1 MNRII
6 SLSVEDMYIKYTG
19 EAFGATGSHNAV
31 TLRMT
36 FGPAWEGTAKTAY
49 FTDAL
54 GNTSVALVLGLDTL
68 VDGAYEVD
76 VPSEALKTAGVATI
90 TIKGVLVSGETT
102 TKAITTAAG
111 HFRVLDSELPDSA
124 GNAGTITPSDKDQL
138 QAEIAG
144 MEALFT
150 TAKAAAEAAA
160 ANAKVSETNAKTSET
175 AAASSASS
183 AEASKT
189 AAAESAATATAQ
201 ASAADA
207 SATKAAASQKT
218 AQTSETNAKAS
229 EKAAAASQA
238 SAGTAS
244 ASAQGSAAAA
254 AKSAQT
260 AQGAASTATNAAS
273 SADQSATSASG
284 FASQAQASA
293 AAAAK
298 SADTAAAQASA
309 ASESATSATAAQKAA
324 SASESA
330 AKASET
336 AAKAAQ
342 TGAET
347 AENNAKDSAEA
358 AAGDAQASQTAASTA
373 TGAASTAS
381 TAAEAASGSASQASA
396 AATAAAGSAAGA
408 ETASKTAKSWAV
420 GGTNTRPGE
429 DTDNAKYWAK
439 QAEAVVGGDFATK
452 NEAQG
457 YVTAHNQSDA
467 AHADIRKALNGK
479 EASGTAATAVSTHNK
494 DTSAHAD
501 IREALNGKEASGTA
515 ADAVSAHNKNTS
527 AHTDIRNAL
536 NGKEASGAAAAAVTA
551 HNEDSAAHADIRNAL
566 AGKETAGAAATVQS
580 NLTAH
585 AGNTTVHVTAEQKT
599 TWDGKAAGKHASQH
613 GKNGADPLTPAAI
626 GAASLGADG
635 KVPASQ
641 LPEISSVKT
650 YTATIG
656 TTWVEDEN
664 TGVKTQSVAIAG
676 VTAQSTA
683 MVDHVYTGSGTS
695 DDYAAFVEAENQYLT
710 CITNG
715 YAETYDGGIKFTIF
729 GDANTVSIPIVAE
742 VS

>member
-76 VPSEALKTAGVATI
+76 VPSEALKYAGEATV
-90 TIKGVLVSGETT
+90 TIKGVLTSGDTT

-144 MEALFT
+144 LENLFT

-160 ANAKVSETNAKTSET
+160 ANAKVSETNAKSSET

-207 SATKAAASQKT
+207 SAAKAAVSQKA
-218 AQTSETNAKAS
+218 AQAAETNAKAS
-229 EKAAAASQA
+229 ETAAAASQA
-238 SAGTAS
+238 SAETAS
-244 ASAQGSAAAA
+244 ASAQDSAAAA

-273 SADQSATSASG
+273 SANQAATSASG
-284 FASQAQASA
+284 F
-293 AAAAK
+293 
-298 SADTAAAQASA
+298 
-309 ASESATSATAAQKAA
+309 
-324 SASESA
+324 
-330 AKASET
+330 
-336 AAKAAQ
+336 
-342 TGAET
+342 
-347 AENNAKDSAEA
+347 
-358 AAGDAQASQTAASTA
+358 
-373 TGAASTAS
+373 
-381 TAAEAASGSASQASA
+381 ASQASA

-408 ETASKTAKSWAV
+408 ETASKTAQSWAV
-420 GGTNTRPGE
+420 GGTGTRPGE

-439 QAEAVVGGDFATK
+439 QAQAVVGGDFATK
-452 NEAQG
+452 VEAQG
-457 YVTAHNQSDA
+457 YVTAHNQSAD

-479 EASGTAATAVSTHNK
+479 EASGTAAGAVAAHNK
-494 DTSAHAD
+494 DTAAHQD
-501 IREALNGKEASGTA
+501 IRK
-515 ADAVSAHNKNTS
+515 
-527 AHTDIRNAL
+527 
-536 NGKEASGAAAAAVTA
+536 
-551 HNEDSAAHADIRNAL
+551 AL
-566 AGKETAGAAATVQS
+566 AGKETAGAAAAVQS

-613 GKNGADPLTPAAI
+613 GKDGTDPITPAAI

-676 VTAQSTA
+676 VKATNTAT
-683 MVDHVYTGSGTS
+683 VDHAYTGAGTS
-695 DDYAAFVEAENQYLT
+695 DDYAAFVEAENQYLN

-715 YAETYDGGIKFTIF
+715 YAETYNGGIKFTIF

>member
-124 GNAGTITPSDKDQL
+124 GSAGTITPSDKDQL
-138 QAEIAG
+138 QAEIAS

-207 SATKAAASQKT
+207 SATKAA
-218 AQTSETNAKAS
+218 TS
-229 EKAAAASQA
+229 
-238 SAGTAS
+238 
-244 ASAQGSAAAA
+244 
-254 AKSAQT
+254 
-260 AQGAASTATNAAS
+260 
-273 SADQSATSASG
+273 
-284 FASQAQASA
+284 
-293 AAAAK
+293 
-298 SADTAAAQASA
+298 
-309 ASESATSATAAQKAA
+309 QKAA

-347 AENNAKDSAEA
+347 AKSNAKDSATA
-358 AAGDAQASQTAASTA
+358 AAGAARSAS
-373 TGAASTAS
+373 GAAI
-381 TAAEAASGSASQASA
+381 AASGSASDAHASATAASSSASQAQASA
-396 AATAAAGSAAGA
+396 AAAAQSAASVDGIN
-408 ETASKTAKSWAV
+408 KTAQSWAV
-420 GGTNTRPGE
+420 GGTGTRPGE
-429 DTDNAKYWAK
+429 DTDNAKYWAQ
-439 QAEAVVGGDFATK
+439 QAQAVVGGDFATK
-452 NEAQG
+452 TEAQG
-457 YVTAHNQSDA
+457 YVTAHNQSADA
-467 AHADIRKALNGK
+467 HSDIRTALNGK
-479 EASGTAATAVSTHNK
+479 EASGTAAS
-494 DTSAHAD
+494 
-501 IREALNGKEASGTA
+501 
-515 ADAVSAHNKNTS
+515 AVSAHNK
-527 AHTDIRNAL
+527 
-536 NGKEASGAAAAAVTA
+536 
-551 HNEDSAAHADIRNAL
+551 DSAAHADIRNAL
-566 AGKETAGAAATVQS
+566 AGKEAAGAAATVQS

-585 AGNTTVHVTAEQKT
+585 AGNTTVHVTSVEKT

-613 GKNGADPLTPAAI
+613 GKNGTDPITPAAI

-656 TTWVEDEN
+656 TTWTEDSN
-664 TGVKTQSVAIAG
+664 TGVKTQSVAIPG
-676 VTAQSTA
+676 VLASHTAT
-683 MVDHVYTGSGTS
+683 VDHAYTGSGTS

-710 CITNG
+710 YITNG

-729 GDANTVSIPIVAE
+729 GDANTVAIPIVAE

>member
-1 MNRII
+1 MNRKI
-6 SLSVEDMYIKYTG
+6 SLSIEDIYIKYAG
-19 EAFGATGSHNAV
+19 EAFGATGSHNAL
-31 TLRMT
+31 TLRMI
-36 FGPAWEGTAKTAY
+36 FGSAWEGTAKTAY

-54 GNTSVALVLGLDTL
+54 GSASVSIVLGLDKL
-68 VDGAYEVD
+68 VGGAYEVD
-76 VPSEALKTAGVATI
+76 VPSEALKYAGEATV
-90 TIKGVLVSGETT
+90 TIKGVLTSGDTT

-150 TAKAAAEAAA
+150 TAKTAAEAAA
-160 ANAKVSETNAKTSET
+160 ANAKVSETNAKASET

-207 SATKAAASQKT
+207 SAAKAAVSQKA
-218 AQTSETNAKAS
+218 AQAAETNAKAS
-229 EKAAAASQA
+229 EKAAAESQTGAETAAAS
-238 SAGTAS
+238 T
-244 ASAQGSAAAA
+244 QGSAAAA

-273 SADQSATSASG
+273 SADQAATAASG
-284 FASQAQASA
+284 SASQAQASA
-293 AAAAK
+293 AAAA
-298 SADTAAAQASA
+298 QSA
-309 ASESATSATAAQKAA
+309 ASVD
-324 SASESA
+324 
-330 AKASET
+330 
-336 AAKAAQ
+336 
-342 TGAET
+342 GI
-347 AENNAKDSAEA
+347 N
-358 AAGDAQASQTAASTA
+358 
-373 TGAASTAS
+373 
-381 TAAEAASGSASQASA
+381 
-396 AATAAAGSAAGA
+396 
-408 ETASKTAKSWAV
+408 KTAQSWAV

-429 DTDNAKYWAK
+429 DTDNAKYWAE
-439 QAEAVVGGDFATK
+439 QAQAVGDIT
-452 NEAQG
+452 
-457 YVTAHNQSDA
+457 THNQSAD

-479 EASGTAATAVSTHNK
+479 EASGTAAAAVTAHNK
-494 DTSAHAD
+494 DSAAHAD
-501 IREALNGKEASGTA
+501 IREALSKAGKPFIIEGTLVNTDSDNFYQITGVSKSRAEVKAAVQTGASVTLHLGLDGTNVDLALTQFSFTDDMDFYYFGAIMDGVFVAQLHYVGTQYDAAFSMMGIPSLSDDAPSAPGTASAGTSEEAARADHVHPKEVSDTDRATWNGK
-515 ADAVSAHNKNTS
+515 ADLV
-527 AHTDIRNAL
+527 
-536 NGKEASGAAAAAVTA
+536 
-551 HNEDSAAHADIRNAL
+551 
-566 AGKETAGAAATVQS
+566 
-580 NLTAH
+580 
-585 AGNTTVHVTAEQKT
+585 
-599 TWDGKAAGKHASQH
+599 
-613 GKNGADPLTPAAI
+613 
-626 GAASLGADG
+626 DG

-656 TTWVEDEN
+656 TNWTEDSD

-710 CITNG
+710 YITNG

-729 GDANTVSIPIVAE
+729 GDANTVAIPIVAE

>member
-54 GNTSVALVLGLDTL
+54 GNASVALVLGLDTL

-90 TIKGVLVSGETT
+90 TIKGVLVSGKTT

-144 MEALFT
+144 METLFT
-150 TAKAAAEAAA
+150 TAKAEAEAAA
-160 ANAKVSETNAKTSET
+160 ANAKVSETNAKASET

-207 SATKAAASQKT
+207 SA
-218 AQTSETNAKAS
+218 
-229 EKAAAASQA
+229 
-238 SAGTAS
+238 
-244 ASAQGSAAAA
+244 
-254 AKSAQT
+254 AKSA
-260 AQGAASTATNAAS
+260 
-273 SADQSATSASG
+273 TS
-284 FASQAQASA
+284 Q
-293 AAAAK
+293 K
-298 SADTAAAQASA
+298 AAQAA
-309 ASESATSATAAQKAA
+309 ETN
-324 SASESA
+324 

-358 AAGDAQASQTAASTA
+358 TAADAQASQTAASTA

-396 AATAAAGSAAGA
+396 AATAAAGSAVGA
-408 ETASKTAKSWAV
+408 ETASKTAQSWAV

-429 DTDNAKYWAK
+429 DTDNAKYWAQ

-452 NEAQG
+452 VEAQG
-457 YVTAHNQSDA
+457 YVTAHNQSA
-467 AHADIRKALNGK
+467 KAHTDIRESLNGK
-479 EASGTAATAVSTHNK
+479 EASGTAAAAVTAHNK
-494 DTSAHAD
+494 DSDAHAD
-501 IREALNGKEASGTA
+501 IREALAGKEA
-515 ADAVSAHNKNTS
+515 
-527 AHTDIRNAL
+527 
-536 NGKEASGAAAAAVTA
+536 
-551 HNEDSAAHADIRNAL
+551 
-566 AGKETAGAAATVQS
+566 AGAAATVQS

-585 AGNTTVHVTAEQKT
+585 AGNTTVHVTSEEKTAWNGSIRYNAAQSLTDTQKAQARTNINAAPGGFGIGANGYPYAYTVLTASTINSVGRSGLYVYDDANNTLDTGLDVPGSTVGGTYGKTGLLLHLEHTAAHSHDAKQVFYPRAPMSNTYLERVKDTDKGWQPWEYVNPPMAAGVEYRTTEWYLGKPVYVKVVDFGILPANSKKVVAHGIENLAYVLDYYGSAGYWVVSSIPWIFNIEFTNTNIEITTNADEGAYAAKIILKYFKT
-599 TWDGKAAGKHASQH
+599 TD
-613 GKNGADPLTPAAI
+613 
-626 GAASLGADG
+626 
-635 KVPASQ
+635 
-641 LPEISSVKT
+641 
-650 YTATIG
+650 
-656 TTWVEDEN
+656 
-664 TGVKTQSVAIAG
+664 
-676 VTAQSTA
+676 
-683 MVDHVYTGSGTS
+683 
-695 DDYAAFVEAENQYLT
+695 
-710 CITNG
+710 
-715 YAETYDGGIKFTIF
+715 
-729 GDANTVSIPIVAE
+729 
-742 VS
+742 

>member
-90 TIKGVLVSGETT
+90 TVKGLLVSGETT

-150 TAKAAAEAAA
+150 TAKAAAETAA
-160 ANAKVSETNAKTSET
+160 ANAKVSETNAKASET

-183 AEASKT
+183 AETSKT
-189 AAAESAATATAQ
+189 AAAESAATAYLQ
-201 ASAADA
+201 ASAASE
-207 SATKAAASQKT
+207 SAAKAAASQKAAET
-218 AQTSETNAKAS
+218 AETNAKAS
-229 EKAAAASQA
+229 EKAAAASQG
-238 SAGTAS
+238 SAETAS
-244 ASAQGSAAAA
+244 ASAQDSAAAA
-254 AKSAQT
+254 AQSAQA

-273 SADQSATSASG
+273 SASQSASS
-284 FASQAQASA
+284 
-293 AAAAK
+293 
-298 SADTAAAQASA
+298 
-309 ASESATSATAAQKAA
+309 
-324 SASESA
+324 
-330 AKASET
+330 
-336 AAKAAQ
+336 
-342 TGAET
+342 
-347 AENNAKDSAEA
+347 
-358 AAGDAQASQTAASTA
+358 
-373 TGAASTAS
+373 
-381 TAAEAASGSASQASA
+381 ASGSASQAQTSA
-396 AATAAAGSAAGA
+396 AAAAQSATSVDGIN
-408 ETASKTAKSWAV
+408 KTAQSWAV
-420 GGTNTRPGE
+420 GGTGTREGE
-429 DTDNAKYWAK
+429 DTDNAKYWAQ
-439 QAEAVVGGDFATK
+439 QAQAVVGGDFATK
-452 NEAQG
+452 TEAQG
-457 YVTAHNQSDA
+457 YVTAHNQSADA
-467 AHADIRKALNGK
+467 HSDIRTALNGK
-479 EASGTAATAVSTHNK
+479 EESGT
-494 DTSAHAD
+494 
-501 IREALNGKEASGTA
+501 
-515 ADAVSAHNKNTS
+515 
-527 AHTDIRNAL
+527 
-536 NGKEASGAAAAAVTA
+536 AAAAVTA
-551 HNEDSAAHADIRNAL
+551 HNKDSAAHTDIREAL
-566 AGKETAGAAATVQS
+566 DGKEAAGAAAAVQS

-585 AGNTTVHVTAEQKT
+585 AGNTTVHVTATQKDA
-599 TWDGKAAGKHASQH
+599 WNGKAEGKHASQH
-613 GKNGADPLTPAAI
+613 GKDGADPITPAAI

-656 TTWVEDEN
+656 TTWTEDSN

-676 VTAQSTA
+676 VTAQNTA
-683 MVDHVYTGSGTS
+683 IVDHAYMGAGTS
-695 DDYAAFVEAENQYLT
+695 NDYAAFVEAENQYLN

-729 GDANTVSIPIVAE
+729 GDANTVAIPIVAE

>member
-144 MEALFT
+144 LENLFT

-160 ANAKVSETNAKTSET
+160 ANAKVSETNAKASET
-175 AAASSASS
+175 AAASSAS
-183 AEASKT
+183 
-189 AAAESAATATAQ
+189 
-201 ASAADA
+201 
-207 SATKAAASQKT
+207 
-218 AQTSETNAKAS
+218 
-229 EKAAAASQA
+229 
-238 SAGTAS
+238 
-244 ASAQGSAAAA
+244 
-254 AKSAQT
+254 
-260 AQGAASTATNAAS
+260 
-273 SADQSATSASG
+273 
-284 FASQAQASA
+284 QASA
-293 AAAAK
+293 AAAA
-298 SADTAAAQASA
+298 AAQ
-309 ASESATSATAAQKAA
+309 
-324 SASESA
+324 SASSVD
-330 AKASET
+330 
-336 AAKAAQ
+336 
-342 TGAET
+342 GI
-347 AENNAKDSAEA
+347 N
-358 AAGDAQASQTAASTA
+358 
-373 TGAASTAS
+373 
-381 TAAEAASGSASQASA
+381 
-396 AATAAAGSAAGA
+396 
-408 ETASKTAKSWAV
+408 KTAQSWAV

-429 DTDNAKYWAK
+429 DTDNAKYWAE
-439 QAEAVVGGDFATK
+439 QAQAAVGGDFATK
-452 NEAQG
+452 TEAQG
-457 YVTAHNQSDA
+457 YVTTHNESDA
-467 AHADIRKALNGK
+467 AHP
-479 EASGTAATAVSTHNK
+479 
-494 DTSAHAD
+494 D
-501 IREALNGKEASGTA
+501 IREALE
-515 ADAVSAHNKNTS
+515 
-527 AHTDIRNAL
+527 
-536 NGKEASGAAAAAVTA
+536 
-551 HNEDSAAHADIRNAL
+551 
-566 AGKETAGAAATVQS
+566 
-580 NLTAH
+580 
-585 AGNTTVHVTAEQKT
+585 
-599 TWDGKAAGKHASQH
+599 GKAAGKHASQH
-613 GKNGADPLTPAAI
+613 GKNGADPITPAAI

-656 TTWVEDEN
+656 TTWTEDSN
-664 TGVKTQSVAIAG
+664 TGVKTQSVAIPG
-676 VTAQSTA
+676 VLASHTAT
-683 MVDHVYTGSGTS
+683 VDHAYTGSGTS

-710 CITNG
+710 YITNG

-729 GDANTVSIPIVAE
+729 GDANTVAIPIVAE

>member
-54 GNTSVALVLGLDTL
+54 GNASVALVLGLDTL

-90 TIKGVLVSGETT
+90 TIKGVLVSGVTT

-124 GNAGTITPSDKDQL
+124 GSAGTITPSDKDQL

-150 TAKAAAEAAA
+150 TAKAAAETAA
-160 ANAKVSETNAKTSET
+160 ANAKVSETNAKNSET
-175 AAASSASS
+175 AAAGSASS
-183 AEASKT
+183 AEGSKT
-189 AAAESAATATAQ
+189 AAAESAATAASQ
-201 ASAADA
+201 ANAANESSA
-207 SATKAAASQKT
+207 KAAASQKA
-218 AQTSETNAKAS
+218 AQTAETNAKAS
-229 EKAAAASQA
+229 ETAAAASQA
-238 SAGTAS
+238 SAETAS
-244 ASAQGSAAAA
+244 ASAQDSAAAA

-273 SADQSATSASG
+273 SANQAATSASG

-293 AAAAK
+293 AAAA
-298 SADTAAAQASA
+298 QSA
-309 ASESATSATAAQKAA
+309 ASVD
-324 SASESA
+324 
-330 AKASET
+330 
-336 AAKAAQ
+336 
-342 TGAET
+342 GI
-347 AENNAKDSAEA
+347 N
-358 AAGDAQASQTAASTA
+358 
-373 TGAASTAS
+373 
-381 TAAEAASGSASQASA
+381 
-396 AATAAAGSAAGA
+396 
-408 ETASKTAKSWAV
+408 KTAQSWAV
-420 GGTNTRPGE
+420 GGTGTREGE
-429 DTDNAKYWAK
+429 DTNNAKYWAQ
-439 QAEAVVGGDFATK
+439 QAEATVGGDFATK

-457 YVTAHNQSDA
+457 YVTTHNQSSN
-467 AHADIRKALNGK
+467 AHSDIREALNGK
-479 EASGTAATAVSTHNK
+479 EASGTAATAVS
-494 DTSAHAD
+494 
-501 IREALNGKEASGTA
+501 
-515 ADAVSAHNKNTS
+515 
-527 AHTDIRNAL
+527 
-536 NGKEASGAAAAAVTA
+536 A

-566 AGKETAGAAATVQS
+566 ADKEEAGAAAAVQR

-585 AGNTTVHVTAEQKT
+585 AGNTTVHVTSAERT
-599 TWDGKAAGKHASQH
+599 AWNGKAAGTHASQH
-613 GKNGADPLTPAAI
+613 GANGSDPVTPDAI
-626 GAASLGADG
+626 GAIASTAKGTAGGVAALGTDG

-656 TTWVEDEN
+656 TTWTEDSN

-676 VTAQSTA
+676 VTAQSIA

-695 DDYAAFVEAENQYLT
+695 DDYAAFVEAENQYLN

-729 GDANTVSIPIVAE
+729 GDANTVPIPIVVE

>member
-144 MEALFT
+144 LENLFT

-160 ANAKVSETNAKTSET
+160 ANAKVSETNAKASET
-175 AAASSASS
+175 AAASSAS
-183 AEASKT
+183 
-189 AAAESAATATAQ
+189 Q
-201 ASAADA
+201 ASV
-207 SATKAAASQKT
+207 
-218 AQTSETNAKAS
+218 
-229 EKAAAASQA
+229 
-238 SAGTAS
+238 
-244 ASAQGSAAAA
+244 AAAA
-254 AKSAQT
+254 AAQSASSVDGINKT
-260 AQGAASTATNAAS
+260 AQ
-273 SADQSATSASG
+273 
-284 FASQAQASA
+284 
-293 AAAAK
+293 
-298 SADTAAAQASA
+298 
-309 ASESATSATAAQKAA
+309 
-324 SASESA
+324 
-330 AKASET
+330 
-336 AAKAAQ
+336 
-342 TGAET
+342 
-347 AENNAKDSAEA
+347 
-358 AAGDAQASQTAASTA
+358 
-373 TGAASTAS
+373 
-381 TAAEAASGSASQASA
+381 
-396 AATAAAGSAAGA
+396 
-408 ETASKTAKSWAV
+408 SWAV

-429 DTDNAKYWAK
+429 DTDNAKYWAE
-439 QAEAVVGGDFATK
+439 QAQAAVGGDFATK
-452 NEAQG
+452 TEAQG
-457 YVTAHNQSDA
+457 YVTTHNESDA
-467 AHADIRKALNGK
+467 AHP
-479 EASGTAATAVSTHNK
+479 
-494 DTSAHAD
+494 D
-501 IREALNGKEASGTA
+501 IREALE
-515 ADAVSAHNKNTS
+515 
-527 AHTDIRNAL
+527 
-536 NGKEASGAAAAAVTA
+536 
-551 HNEDSAAHADIRNAL
+551 
-566 AGKETAGAAATVQS
+566 
-580 NLTAH
+580 
-585 AGNTTVHVTAEQKT
+585 
-599 TWDGKAAGKHASQH
+599 GKAAGKHASQH
-613 GKNGADPLTPAAI
+613 GKNGADPITPAAI

-656 TTWVEDEN
+656 TTWTEDSN
-664 TGVKTQSVAIAG
+664 TGVKTQSVAIPG
-676 VTAQSTA
+676 VLASHTAT
-683 MVDHVYTGSGTS
+683 VDHAYTGSGTS

-710 CITNG
+710 YITNG

>member
-144 MEALFT
+144 LENLFT

-160 ANAKVSETNAKTSET
+160 ANAKVSEANAKTSET

-207 SATKAAASQKT
+207 SAAKAAASQKA
-218 AQTSETNAKAS
+218 AQTAETNAKAS
-229 EKAAAASQA
+229 EKAAAESQTGA
-238 SAGTAS
+238 ETAA

-260 AQGAASTATNAAS
+260 AQGASSTATNAAS
-273 SADQSATSASG
+273 SANQSATSASG
-284 FASQAQASA
+284 SASQAQASA

-298 SADTAAAQASA
+298 SAASVD
-309 ASESATSATAAQKAA
+309 
-324 SASESA
+324 
-330 AKASET
+330 
-336 AAKAAQ
+336 
-342 TGAET
+342 GI
-347 AENNAKDSAEA
+347 
-358 AAGDAQASQTAASTA
+358 
-373 TGAASTAS
+373 
-381 TAAEAASGSASQASA
+381 
-396 AATAAAGSAAGA
+396 
-408 ETASKTAKSWAV
+408 SKTAQSWAV
-420 GGTNTRPGE
+420 GGTGTRPGE
-429 DTDNAKYWAK
+429 DTDNAKYWAE
-439 QAEAVVGGDFATK
+439 QAQAVVGGDFATK
-452 NEAQG
+452 VEAQG
-457 YVTAHNQSDA
+457 YVTTHNQSAD

-479 EASGTAATAVSTHNK
+479 EPSGTAAAAVAAHNT
-494 DTSAHAD
+494 DATAHAD
-501 IREALNGKEASGTA
+501 IREAVSKAGKPFIIEGTMVNTGSDNIYQITDVSKSRAEVKAAVQTGESVTLHLGLDGTYVGLALTQFNFTDDMDFYYFGAIMDGVLIAQLHYVDTQYDAMLSMMAIPPLSDDAPSAPGTASAGTSYKAARADHVHPKEVSDTDRATWNGK
-515 ADAVSAHNKNTS
+515 ADLV
-527 AHTDIRNAL
+527 
-536 NGKEASGAAAAAVTA
+536 
-551 HNEDSAAHADIRNAL
+551 
-566 AGKETAGAAATVQS
+566 
-580 NLTAH
+580 
-585 AGNTTVHVTAEQKT
+585 
-599 TWDGKAAGKHASQH
+599 
-613 GKNGADPLTPAAI
+613 
-626 GAASLGADG
+626 DG

-656 TTWVEDEN
+656 TTWTEDSN

-676 VTAQSTA
+676 VKAANTAT
-683 MVDHVYTGSGTS
+683 VDHVYTGAGTS
-695 DDYAAFVEAENQYLT
+695 DDYAAFVEAENQYLN

-729 GDANTVSIPIVAE
+729 GDANTVAIPIVAE

>member
-124 GNAGTITPSDKDQL
+124 GSAGAITPSDKDQL

-150 TAKAAAEAAA
+150 TAKAAAETAA

-189 AAAESAATATAQ
+189 AAAESAATAAAQ
-201 ASAADA
+201 ASAANE
-207 SATKAAASQKT
+207 SAAKAAASQKAAET
-218 AQTSETNAKAS
+218 AETNAKAS
-229 EKAAAASQA
+229 ETAAAASQG
-238 SAGTAS
+238 SAETAS
-244 ASAQGSAAAA
+244 ASAQDSA
-254 AKSAQT
+254 
-260 AQGAASTATNAAS
+260 
-273 SADQSATSASG
+273 
-284 FASQAQASA
+284 
-293 AAAAK
+293 
-298 SADTAAAQASA
+298 TAAAQSA
-309 ASESATSATAAQKAA
+309 KTAQ
-324 SASESA
+324 S
-330 AKASET
+330 
-336 AAKAAQ
+336 
-342 TGAET
+342 
-347 AENNAKDSAEA
+347 
-358 AAGDAQASQTAASTA
+358 AASTA

-381 TAAEAASGSASQASA
+381 ASAEAASGSASQASA

-408 ETASKTAKSWAV
+408 ETARKTAQSWAV

-457 YVTAHNQSDA
+457 YVTAHNQSA
-467 AHADIRKALNGK
+467 NSHSDIRNALDGK
-479 EASGTAATAVSTHNK
+479 EASGTAAAAVTAHNK
-494 DTSAHAD
+494 DSTAHTD
-501 IREALNGKEASGTA
+501 IREALNGKEA
-515 ADAVSAHNKNTS
+515 
-527 AHTDIRNAL
+527 
-536 NGKEASGAAAAAVTA
+536 
-551 HNEDSAAHADIRNAL
+551 
-566 AGKETAGAAATVQS
+566 AGAAAKVQS

-585 AGNTTVHVTAEQKT
+585 AGNTTVHVTAAQKAA
-599 TWDGKAAGKHASQH
+599 WNGKAEGKHASQH
-613 GKNGADPLTPAAI
+613 GKNGADPITPAAI
-626 GAASLGADG
+626 GAASLGTDG

-676 VTAQSTA
+676 VTAQNTA
-683 MVDHVYTGSGTS
+683 IVDHAYTRAGTS
-695 DDYAAFVEAENQYLT
+695 DDYAAFVEAENQYLN

-715 YAETYDGGIKFTIF
+715 YAETYNGGIKFTIF
-729 GDANTVSIPIVAE
+729 GDANTVSIPIVVE

>member
-144 MEALFT
+144 LENLFT

-160 ANAKVSETNAKTSET
+160 ANAKVSETNAKASET
-175 AAASSASS
+175 AAASSAS
-183 AEASKT
+183 
-189 AAAESAATATAQ
+189 
-201 ASAADA
+201 
-207 SATKAAASQKT
+207 
-218 AQTSETNAKAS
+218 
-229 EKAAAASQA
+229 
-238 SAGTAS
+238 
-244 ASAQGSAAAA
+244 
-254 AKSAQT
+254 
-260 AQGAASTATNAAS
+260 
-273 SADQSATSASG
+273 
-284 FASQAQASA
+284 QASA
-293 AAAAK
+293 AAAA
-298 SADTAAAQASA
+298 AAQ
-309 ASESATSATAAQKAA
+309 
-324 SASESA
+324 SASSVD
-330 AKASET
+330 
-336 AAKAAQ
+336 
-342 TGAET
+342 GI
-347 AENNAKDSAEA
+347 N
-358 AAGDAQASQTAASTA
+358 
-373 TGAASTAS
+373 
-381 TAAEAASGSASQASA
+381 
-396 AATAAAGSAAGA
+396 
-408 ETASKTAKSWAV
+408 KTAQSWAV

-429 DTDNAKYWAK
+429 DTDNAKYWAE
-439 QAEAVVGGDFATK
+439 QAQAAVGGDFATK
-452 NEAQG
+452 TEAQG
-457 YVTAHNQSDA
+457 YVTTHNESDA
-467 AHADIRKALNGK
+467 AHP
-479 EASGTAATAVSTHNK
+479 
-494 DTSAHAD
+494 D
-501 IREALNGKEASGTA
+501 IREALE
-515 ADAVSAHNKNTS
+515 
-527 AHTDIRNAL
+527 
-536 NGKEASGAAAAAVTA
+536 
-551 HNEDSAAHADIRNAL
+551 
-566 AGKETAGAAATVQS
+566 
-580 NLTAH
+580 
-585 AGNTTVHVTAEQKT
+585 
-599 TWDGKAAGKHASQH
+599 GKAAGKHASQH
-613 GKNGADPLTPAAI
+613 GKNGADPITPAAI

-656 TTWVEDEN
+656 TTWTEDSN
-664 TGVKTQSVAIAG
+664 TGVKTQSVAIPG
-676 VTAQSTA
+676 VLASHTAT
-683 MVDHVYTGSGTS
+683 VDHAYTGSGTS
-695 DDYAAFVEAENQYLT
+695 DDYAAFVEAENQYLN

-715 YAETYDGGIKFTIF
+715 YAETYNGGIKFTIF

>member
-76 VPSEALKTAGVATI
+76 VPSEALKYAGEATV
-90 TIKGVLVSGETT
+90 TIKGVLTSGDTT
-102 TKAITTAAG
+102 TKVITTAAG

-144 MEALFT
+144 LENLFT

-160 ANAKVSETNAKTSET
+160 ANAKVSETSAKASET

-207 SATKAAASQKT
+207 SAAKAAVSQKA
-218 AQTSETNAKAS
+218 AQAAETNAKAS
-229 EKAAAASQA
+229 ETAAAASQA
-238 SAGTAS
+238 SAETAS
-244 ASAQGSAAAA
+244 ASAQDSAAAA

-284 FASQAQASA
+284 SASQAQASA
-293 AAAAK
+293 AAAA
-298 SADTAAAQASA
+298 QSA
-309 ASESATSATAAQKAA
+309 ASVD
-324 SASESA
+324 
-330 AKASET
+330 
-336 AAKAAQ
+336 
-342 TGAET
+342 GI
-347 AENNAKDSAEA
+347 N
-358 AAGDAQASQTAASTA
+358 
-373 TGAASTAS
+373 
-381 TAAEAASGSASQASA
+381 
-396 AATAAAGSAAGA
+396 
-408 ETASKTAKSWAV
+408 KTAQSWAV

-429 DTDNAKYWAK
+429 DTNNAKYWAK

-452 NEAQG
+452 VEAQG
-457 YVTAHNQSDA
+457 YVTAHNQSADA
-467 AHADIRKALNGK
+467 HSDIRTALNGK
-479 EASGTAATAVSTHNK
+479 EASGTAAAAVAAHNA
-494 DTSAHAD
+494 DSVAHAD
-501 IREALNGKEASGTA
+501 IREALSKAGKPFIIEGTLADAIDDNSYMITGVSKSRAETKAAVQAGELVMFRLTNIDLPLTQFSFDDGMDAYNFSAVVAGLSSVALYYDGTQSQAVLMTTDIPPLSNNTPSAPGTASAGTSSYAARADHVHPKEVSDTDRETWNGK
-515 ADAVSAHNKNTS
+515 ADLV
-527 AHTDIRNAL
+527 
-536 NGKEASGAAAAAVTA
+536 
-551 HNEDSAAHADIRNAL
+551 
-566 AGKETAGAAATVQS
+566 
-580 NLTAH
+580 
-585 AGNTTVHVTAEQKT
+585 
-599 TWDGKAAGKHASQH
+599 
-613 GKNGADPLTPAAI
+613 
-626 GAASLGADG
+626 DG

-656 TTWVEDEN
+656 TAWVEDEN
-664 TGVKTQSVAIAG
+664 TGVKTQTVTISG
-676 VTAQSTA
+676 VKASQTAK
-683 MVDHVYTGSGTS
+683 VDHVYTGAGTS
-695 DDYAAFVEAENQYLT
+695 DDYAAFVEAENQYLN

-729 GDANTVSIPIVAE
+729 GDANTVAIPIVVE

>member
-144 MEALFT
+144 METLFT
-150 TAKAAAEAAA
+150 TAKAAAETAA

-207 SATKAAASQKT
+207 SAAKAAASQKA
-218 AQTSETNAKAS
+218 AQAAESNAKAS
-229 EKAAAASQA
+229 ETAAAASQA
-238 SAGTAS
+238 SAETAS
-244 ASAQGSAAAA
+244 ASAQDSAAAA

-260 AQGAASTATNAAS
+260 AQVAASTTTNAAS
-273 SADQSATSASG
+273 SADQAAT
-284 FASQAQASA
+284 
-293 AAAAK
+293 
-298 SADTAAAQASA
+298 
-309 ASESATSATAAQKAA
+309 
-324 SASESA
+324 
-330 AKASET
+330 
-336 AAKAAQ
+336 
-342 TGAET
+342 
-347 AENNAKDSAEA
+347 
-358 AAGDAQASQTAASTA
+358 
-373 TGAASTAS
+373 
-381 TAAEAASGSASQASA
+381 AASGSASQASA
-396 AATAAAGSAAGA
+396 AAAAAAKSASSVDGIN
-408 ETASKTAKSWAV
+408 KTAQSWAV

-439 QAEAVVGGDFATK
+439 QAQAVVGGDFATK
-452 NEAQG
+452 VEAQG
-457 YVTAHNQSDA
+457 YVTAHNQSA
-467 AHADIRKALNGK
+467 EAHADIRDALNEK
-479 EASGTAATAVSTHNK
+479 EPSGTAAAAVAAHNTDATAHQ
-494 DTSAHAD
+494 D
-501 IREALNGKEASGTA
+501 IREALSKAGKPFIIEGTLGDATSDNSYRITGVSKSRAEVKAAVQTGESVTLHLRGVDGDYVDLALTQFSFTDNMDFYNFSAIVDAVFAAALRYTGTRYNASLIIASIPALSDDAPSAPGTASAGTSYYAARADHVHPKEVSDTDRATWNGK
-515 ADAVSAHNKNTS
+515 ADLV
-527 AHTDIRNAL
+527 
-536 NGKEASGAAAAAVTA
+536 
-551 HNEDSAAHADIRNAL
+551 
-566 AGKETAGAAATVQS
+566 
-580 NLTAH
+580 
-585 AGNTTVHVTAEQKT
+585 
-599 TWDGKAAGKHASQH
+599 
-613 GKNGADPLTPAAI
+613 
-626 GAASLGADG
+626 DG

-641 LPEISSVKT
+641 LPEITSVKT

-656 TTWVEDEN
+656 TTWVEDSN
-664 TGVKTQSVAIAG
+664 TGIKTQSVAIAG

-715 YAETYDGGIKFTIF
+715 YAETYNGGIKFTIF
-729 GDANTVSIPIVAE
+729 GDANTVAIPIVAE